1 MPPIQNTC
9 SPGLGIRLDRNH
21 HSYQPGDTIVG
32 WVYRTSPV
40 VCPDAAVKV
49 SLHGATRTR
58 MRSGVRWADTYQ
70 GQFTIIEGDKNK
82 QELFRGPLHIDAAS
96 GSDQSRQEWP
106 FAFTLPT
113 HVDLSWFANSKHS
126 REVYMPLS
134 GGSIGV
140 EPLPAS
146 FQKIQDGEYN
156 EGIVE
161 YYLRASLELR
171 SKDAPDALAAL
182 LPIKILPSLPE
193 KVPSFENSLQL
204 NREPVPFQVPNFSLG
219 SKPHLSKSQKMK
231 NLLKSSSASQ
241 STHEIH
247 TWVPSV
253 LQINDRRPIG
263 FLLHITPTGK
273 NAPELIEELAPTV
286 QLKRFEVQ
294 IESLIGIKAET
305 TYGSIDDGW
314 KSNVDL
320 TKHISPSFFSKIVIP
335 STEDLPPIDLG
346 QMMNFHLPSF
356 NMPDALSPSFSICNI
371 KVEHTIHWQVDYEI
385 AGRACKARGSQSLL
399 LLPAAD
405 ACYPPV
411 DNQAD
416 SNVQLPPYQASA
428 ATAAPVYSKE

>member
-9 SPGLGIRLDRNH
+9 TLGLSIRLDKKHDR
-21 HSYQPGDTIVG
+21 YRPGDTIIG

-70 GQFTIIEGDKNK
+70 GSFTIIEGEKNR
-82 QELFRGPLHIDAAS
+82 QELFRGPLHI
-96 GSDQSRQEWP
+96 GPDQSRQEWR

-113 HVDLSWFANSKHS
+113 HIDLSWFANSKHS
-126 REVYMPLS
+126 REFFMPAS
-134 GGSIGV
+134 GGSVGV

-146 FQKIQDGEYN
+146 FQKLEDGEYN

-171 SKDAPDALAAL
+171 SKDHPDALDAL
-182 LPIKILPSLPE
+182 LPIRILPSLPE
-193 KVPSFENSLQL
+193 KMPSFEDSLQL
-204 NREPVPFQVPNFSLG
+204 NREPVPFHVRNFTLG

-231 NLLKSSSASQ
+231 NLLKSSSASK

-253 LQINDRRPIG
+253 LQINDPRPMG
-263 FLLHITPTGK
+263 FLLHVTPTGE
-273 NAPELIEELAPTV
+273 NAPELIEKLAPTV
-286 QLKRFEVQ
+286 RLKRVEVQ
-294 IESLIGIKAET
+294 IESLTGIKAET

-314 KSNVDL
+314 KSNKDL
-320 TKHISPSFFSKIVIP
+320 TKNISPSFFSDIVIP

-346 QMMNFHLPSF
+346 QMMDIHLPSP

-371 KVEHTIHWQVDYEI
+371 KVEHTIHWQADYEI
-385 AGRACKARGSQSLL
+385 AGRACKTRGSQSLL
-399 LLPAAD
+399 VLPSAD
-405 ACYPPV
+405 ACHQPAES
-411 DNQAD
+411 QEGSGA
-416 SNVQLPPYQASA
+416 QLPPYQDSA
-428 ATAAPVYSKE
+428 ATAAPEYTEE